1 MTDNQETITSKQ
13 LVDAVVE
20 GIQEKKGVNITVLD
34 LTSIENTIS
43 DYFVICDGDSNVHV
57 DTIADSVDEYVR
69 KTVGEKPLHVEGRDN
84 AEWILIDYMNVV
96 VHLFQRKVR
105 EFYNLEGLWADGERH
120 DIANFD

>member
-69 KTVGEKPLHVEGRDN
+69 KTVSDKPLHVEGRDN

>member
-69 KTVGEKPLHVEGRDN
+69 KTVRDKPLHVEGRDN

>member
-1 MTDNQETITSKQ
+1 M
-13 LVDAVVE
+13 VE

-69 KTVGEKPLHVEGRDN
+69 KTVGDKPLHVEGRDN